1 MTFYIKQNDTRPILS
16 ATLVNSDGSVPDL
29 TGSTVVFKMRKLGES
44 SAKVDAAAAIT
55 GATTGDV
62 QYTWIGANTDT
73 VGSYEGEIQVTFAGG
88 GVQTYPNSKYIE
100 IEIVDDIA

>member
-1 MTFYIKQNDTRPILS
+1 
-16 ATLVNSDGSVPDL
+16 
-29 TGSTVVFKMRKLGES
+29 MRKLGES
-44 SAKVDAAAAIT
+44 SAKVDAAAAVT
-55 GATTGDV
+55 GATTGDI

-88 GVQTYPNSKYIE
+88 GVQTYPNSRYIE